1 MVVATSYY
9 NSISSIR
16 QEEEQEEAALLY
28 SSCIKA
34 FSHHSYSEG
43 TSYQC
48 CFSSQQSRF
57 MPACW
62 CCSKWNTNFCTVK
75 NWQCEDENNAGCK
88 VVSSYKQG
96 SFQCLLVQLNKGEFT
111 CQVVLYN
118 TNSLVAFLFFLTE
131 ICFDKQPCSE
141 VVSS

>member
-57 MPACW
+57 MPAW
-62 CCSKWNTNFCTVK
+62 CCSKWNTNFCTEK
-75 NWQCEDENNAGCK
+75 DWQCEDENNAGCK